1 MRWAVRSVMLV
12 AAVALV
18 WMFASRASDDAASR
32 DWPAYGG
39 TPQNIRYSELTQ
51 INRTNV
57 SRLEVAWTYDAMDG
71 PGGLQTQPIVVDG
84 VLYANTP
91 KHRVI
96 ALDAGTGAL
105 LWKFDSGLDASGG
118 NRGVTWWSSGS
129 DRRIFAGI
137 DRFVYALDAT
147 TGKPIASFG
156 KTGRIDLHLDLGR
169 DPDEQSVRLTTPG
182 IIYRDLLIVGGRVS
196 ESLPASPGDIRAYD
210 AADWRA
216 ALDVS
221 HDSASGRARV
231 RHLAPRRLALH
242 RRREQL
248 GRHGP
253 RRSAWHRVRP
263 DGIRSG
269 GLLRRQPAGRQPL
282 RKHAPRA
289 RRRDRQ
295 ANLALSGR
303 PARHP
308 RSRFSRTAEPR
319 DRHASRTTS
328 GCRRAD
334 E

>member
-1 MRWAVRSVMLV
+1 MR
-12 AAVALV
+12 
-18 WMFASRASDDAASR
+18 
-32 DWPAYGG
+32 
-39 TPQNIRYSELTQ
+39 
-51 INRTNV
+51 
-57 SRLEVAWTYDAMDG
+57 RLEVAWTFDAMDG
-71 PGGLQTQPIVVDG
+71 PGGLQTQPIIVDG

-147 TGKPIASFG
+147 DGEAHCVVRRRQGASIC
-156 KTGRIDLHLDLGR
+156 TRISAAI
-169 DPDEQSVRLTTPG
+169 PTTQSVRLTTPG

-210 AADWRA
+210 ARSWRA

-253 RRSAWHRVRP
+253 RRSARHRVRA

-269 GLLRRQPAGRQPL
+269 GLLRRQSAGRQPL
-282 RKHAPRA
+282 REQRSSRSTP
-289 RRRDRQ
+289 
-295 ANLALSGR
+295 R
-303 PARHP
+303 PAGESGTFRP
-308 RSRFSRTAEPR
+308 SG
-319 DRHASRTTS
+319 TTS
-328 GCRRAD
+328 SIAIFPHRRAS
-334 E
+334 